1 MHLNALRRSLL
12 YVCIML
18 KMSRSLAHVLVQAL
32 TAAAASGD
40 IKAPENRV
48 LFYKNGSSN
57 SESGYKKTLTEGD

>member
-18 KMSRSLAHVLVQAL
+18 KMSRSLAHVSVRAL

-40 IKAPENRV
+40 LKAPENRV
-48 LFYKNGSSN
+48 LFYKKSSN
-57 SESGYKKTLTEGD
+57 SEPGYKKTLTEGD